1 MKIFKQIILIL
12 IVFFKTGNLLSEN
25 NLFNVNNIDLERKGN
40 ISSNQL
46 ANQAIQKGF
55 NQLIKRVLMKEDLPK
70 VSGISFLDIKN
81 LVTYY
86 NISENTNEEN
96 SKINFSVTFD
106 KDKIHDLFYKK
117 GISYSDITDKDFYIL
132 PILLNNDEVY
142 IFSNNYFYENWNK
155 LSEQDD
161 LIEFILPIENIE
173 IIQKINNSRNNL
185 LDLDINSLFKEYLKK
200 NIAIILIEN
209 NNSNK
214 EKIYLKAKIQGKI
227 ISKSFV
233 LKKDKFEKKNFNEKI
248 IYDVKD
254 EITNLVKSQNL
265 IDIRTPSFLNVKL
278 NLNKGMNL
286 VLLNSRIQ
294 NIDLIENIFVQEFNR
309 DYVNLRI
316 KYLGKLDKIINL
328 LKIEKIELS
337 YVNDQWFIHSL

>member
-132 PILLNNDEVY
+132 PILLNNDEIY